1 MVQYL
6 KKSNPRSRQDD
17 RALIDRVRDI
27 LADIEQN
34 GDAAVRRY
42 ARELDRWEKP
52 DFRVSTA
59 ESAAAAKSLG
69 SVFKEDFDFCKK
81 QVTDFAKR
89 QRVSVPKTPST
100 GLTRQQGQRS
110 WRRSSDLSDL
120 GFQLVDQDALV
131 FRIVN
136 RRDNQV
142 NPTRFE
148 CCIEDAY

>member
-6 KKSNPRSRQDD
+6 KKSDPRCRQDD

-59 ESAAAAKSLG
+59 EIAAAAKSLG

-89 QRVSVPKTPST
+89 QRE
-100 GLTRQQGQRS
+100 LN
-110 WRRSSDLSDL
+110 L
-120 GFQLVDQDALV
+120 GI
-131 FRIVN
+131 RN
-136 RRDNQV
+136 
-142 NPTRFE
+142 
-148 CCIEDAY
+148 